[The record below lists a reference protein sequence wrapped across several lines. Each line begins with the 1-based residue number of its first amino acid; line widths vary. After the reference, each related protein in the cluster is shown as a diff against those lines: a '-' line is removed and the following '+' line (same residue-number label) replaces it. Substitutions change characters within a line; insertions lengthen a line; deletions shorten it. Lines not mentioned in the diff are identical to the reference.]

1 MQLLDMGEGA
11 AVAKLREVEGRG
23 AGRRETMAETD
34 TRKGAFRSSSLSNH
48 YNFPCD
54 GSEKQMEL
62 TLSQSEI

>member
-1 MQLLDMGEGA
+1 MQLLYMGEGA
-11 AVAKLREVEGRG
+11 SVAKLREVERRVGK
-23 AGRRETMAETD
+23 RETMAATD
-34 TRKGAFRSSSLSNH
+34 TRKGAFRSSSLSDH

>member
-11 AVAKLREVEGRG
+11 AVAKLREVERRVGK
-23 AGRRETMAETD
+23 RETMAATD
-34 TRKGAFRSSSLSNH
+34 TWKGAFRSSSLSDH

>member
-1 MQLLDMGEGA
+1 MERRVG
-11 AVAKLREVEGRG
+11 K
-23 AGRRETMAETD
+23 RETMAATD
-34 TRKGAFRSSSLSNH
+34 TWKGAFRSSSLSDH

>member
-1 MQLLDMGEGA
+1 MQLLYMGEGA
-11 AVAKLREVEGRG
+11 AVAKLREVERRVGK
-23 AGRRETMAETD
+23 RETMAATD
-34 TRKGAFRSSSLSNH
+34 TRKGAFRSSSLSDH